1 MADKKISELVSITG
15 SATAADDYFVVVDT
29 SGAVTYKISREELN
43 NAIEQDVLS
52 SIEITDI
59 TNDVNVQGTVTADG
73 LTVDGKATID
83 QGALGGNTLSLDRT
97 GADGTLGLF
106 NNGTQTGL
114 ISAVSGGGINAYVG
128 STPSLAMSISS
139 TGNVGIGV
147 GSTTNKLVLPNA
159 AYFAMQDTGGAESLA
174 IRANSSDAMEFLTGG
189 GVKATI
195 GSSGNVAIGSSSVAH
210 KLTVNASAFDGI
222 QLQSNGSDC
231 GYLGVFTDTVY
242 VGAGN
247 NLVFHTGNSGL
258 TNGTERLRIK
268 SNGQIYAAAESQSIA
283 TFGARKSGAAIEF
296 GHANNGGGYYGTLG
310 SYGGGGQPY
319 IGFSADAE
327 DSLNTFTTRGFKG
340 NLIFGGSD
348 GSLSFSQLTNASA
361 TGQTPTLRMLIL
373 PSGDVAIGNT
383 VANVVSAYSNQPG
396 GGYIRTDSH
405 WEFGTTSNRA
415 AVEIGKNNANDGQ
428 LVALRK
434 QGATIGSIDAIGGKL
449 TINSQGSNLSYATGS
464 VVRMNN
470 DASQFYVNTDN
481 SMNLGI
487 GHLRWNTLFASNGT
501 INTSDTNEK
510 QQIAALTEAEMT
522 AAKAISQLFKTFK
535 WNDSVAEKGDAA
547 RTHTGVIAQ
556 DVQAAMSA
564 AGLNAANYA
573 FWCSDT
579 WWETQTEVPAVE
591 ADEEN
596 GIEAVAAYTRTDTF
610 KTVEEAPEG
619 AAERTRLGIRYP
631 ELLAFIG
638 AATEQR
644 LSNIE
649 TRLAAL
655 ETN

>member
-139 TGNVGIGV
+139 TSNVGIGTASPNSFYSLADNLVVGTGSGGNGMTIYSGSADSGYIGFNDTASASMQGFIQYNHNGDYMAFAPNGTEKMRIDGATGNVLIGDSAPQVTSKLTVSGNGSADTGTFMYDGAAGTYFDINTNAANGTVDLEANARTGAFPPLTFKTGGSERLRIDSSGNVGIGT
-147 GSTTNKLVLPNA
+147 GSPSELLHIRNA
-159 AYFAMQDTGGAESLA
+159 SGDAAVRIQGNTRTFNIQQNNYGLRFVDVDAGSAERMRIDS
-174 IRANSSDAMEFLTGG
+174 N
-189 GVKATI
+189 
-195 GSSGNVAIGSSSVAH
+195 GNV
-210 KLTVNASAFDGI
+210 
-222 QLQSNGSDC
+222 C
-231 GYLGVFTDTVY
+231 
-242 VGAGN
+242 
-247 NLVFHTGNSGL
+247 
-258 TNGTERLRIK
+258 
-268 SNGQIYAAAESQSIA
+268 
-283 TFGARKSGAAIEF
+283 
-296 GHANNGGGYYGTLG
+296 
-310 SYGGGGQPY
+310 
-319 IGFSADAE
+319 
-327 DSLNTFTTRGFKG
+327 
-340 NLIFGGSD
+340 
-348 GSLSFSQLTNASA
+348 
-361 TGQTPTLRMLIL
+361 
-373 PSGDVAIGNT
+373 IGNT
-383 VANVVSAYSNQPG
+383 VANVVSAYNNQPG

-415 AVEIGKNNANDGQ
+415 AVEIGKNNANDGDI
-428 LVALRK
+428 VAIRK
-434 QGATIGSIDAIGGKL
+434 QGATVGSISVIGGKL
-449 TINSQGSNLSYATGS
+449 TINSYGSNLSYATGS